1 MAHSEELKELCRN
14 DYIVFQRSLADISRT
29 RGVALKTLYNWRKGN
44 GRPEDDWDLQKDALA
59 TTQTGLHGEIYET
72 ARFVM
77 RKIRLDLLAGKDL
90 DDRIYVLERI
100 LKTATASRA
109 YEKDANPDLQKD
121 TRSASELAT
130 ERACQLRAI
139 LGLEV

>member
-1 MAHSEELKELCRN
+1 MAHSEELKELCKN
-14 DYIVFQRSLADISRT
+14 DYLVFQRSLADISRT
-29 RGVALKTLYNWRKGN
+29 RGVALKTLYNWRKGSN
-44 GRPEDDWDLQKDALA
+44 PEDDWDLQKAALA

-77 RKIRLDLLAGKDL
+77 RKIRLDLMAGKEL

-100 LKTATASRA
+100 LKTAMASRA
-109 YEKDANPDLQKD
+109 YEKDANPDEQKD
-121 TRSASELAT
+121 SRSASELAT
-130 ERACQLRAI
+130 DRVRQLRAI